1 MSLLLVVLSESG
13 MNVPPSANFSK
24 KGEVVRSDA
33 LFVVDS
39 LGGDNATKS
48 AFYYTANES
57 DAK

>member
-1 MSLLLVVLSESG
+1 